1 MYLRTGTQGLLWGP
15 GESPSSAELLVPP
28 PGIQIGI
35 VQIITTR
42 VIPRRG
48 ATQSGVGWTV
58 GMNLT
63 GVARKQ

>member
-1 MYLRTGTQGLLWGP
+1 MEAGWVTQLSRITG
-15 GESPSSAELLVPP
+15 AP
-28 PGIQIGI
+28 PGIQMGI

-48 ATQSGVGWTV
+48 AIQSGVGWTV

-63 GVARKQ
+63 AVARNQSALGR